1 MIKHLKGRR
10 EWWLAFDAVI
20 ATDKKELPPDFTPD
34 YGAKCLSHHDLS
46 GFVCTRWAGH
56 TGRHAAGDGWSVVAV
71 WPEPDPDGCGPKPD
85 GGWTCR
91 PWHCDLSQYCPLPDV
106 QP

>member
-1 MIKHLKGRR
+1 MIKHLKGRG
-10 EWWLAFDAVI
+10 EWWVDYGPG
-20 ATDKKELPPDFTPD
+20 TDFPLPPDFTPD
-34 YGAKCLSHHDLS
+34 SGPTCPAHHGVS
-46 GFVCTRWAGH
+46 AFMCTRRVGH
-56 TGRHAAGDGWSVVAV
+56 TGRHAAGDGESVVAV
-71 WPEPDPDGCGPKPD
+71 WPEPDPDACGPKPN